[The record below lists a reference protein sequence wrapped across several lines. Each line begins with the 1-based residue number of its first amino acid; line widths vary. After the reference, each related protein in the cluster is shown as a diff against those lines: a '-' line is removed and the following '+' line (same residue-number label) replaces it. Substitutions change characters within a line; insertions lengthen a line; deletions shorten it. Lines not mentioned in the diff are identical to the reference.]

1 MTNFSL
7 ITFNIFGR
15 KCPNFYSIDKYID
28 KYNPNIICTQEDF
41 GKEQYLNIGD
51 YKSITNISCG
61 TNMEINSVYFC
72 EKKNNST
79 EIIKC
84 ISTNPIKLK
93 YASKRYAII
102 FSYENLI
109 IANIHLEGGRYV
121 DEDLLKNFDKLMS
134 YKIEL
139 LYKLINSETK
149 PDIIVGDFNSVY
161 NTNNNILEKYLENQY
176 IYFESKKKLKLTND
190 EKDNIKMWNLSP
202 ILFLIQNGYEY
213 AIPKNENK
221 AITNGRGN
229 TIVDFIFY
237 KKDKLKVID
246 CEIIDVMKDIRNY
259 YNPKAISDHNPIYA
273 NFKIIQ

>member
-1 MTNFSL
+1 MTDFSL

-51 YKSITNISCG
+51 YKSITKLYNFLKLNG
-61 TNMEINSVYFC
+61 VY
-72 EKKNNST
+72 KKENNLT

-93 YASKRYAII
+93 YASKRYAIV

-121 DEDLLKNFDKLMS
+121 DESLLENFDKLMS

-139 LYKLINSETK
+139 LYKLINDECK

-161 NTNNNILEKYLENQY
+161 NTNTNILEKYLDGQY
-176 IYFESKKKLKLTND
+176 LYFEKKKKSKLTNN

-202 ILFLIQNGYEY
+202 ILFLIKNGYEY

-273 NFKIIQ
+273 NFKII